1 MNSGFKY
8 FLGLSSPISTVK
20 FSVVTLKEPFVI
32 QYELKIK
39 KSGSGI
45 KNSRIDMASEL
56 LIVRI
61 I

>member
-32 QYELKIK
+32 QYELKIE